1 MKDLSNENIIQFEKN
16 GVSYLQFRKLNEY
29 NKYIRHA
36 YSLGKELN
44 YKTRAGNGNLSE
56 NEIEKAILA
65 YEKLCKNID
74 IEPIN
79 IVKANQKHTANV
91 KVAREKI
98 NKDKMDLFEDY
109 YKETDGL
116 VTNTP
121 NLALTTTSADCIS
134 LLFYDPVKNVIAN
147 THSGWRGTAQ
157 KISVNTVRKMFEGFK
172 CEPKDIIC
180 CICPSIR
187 KCHFEVD
194 EDVKDIFENEFP
206 SLMQMKEIVEK
217 NEKTNKW
224 HIDTV
229 LINKLILEEVG
240 LKPENIIDSKIC
252 TICNSDVL
260 HSARVEKPN
269 YGLNTAIIEKI

>member
-1 MKDLSNENIIQFEKN
+1 MVYDEMGIEEIVAYINGELLKGRSMK
-16 GVSYLQFRKLNEY
+16 
-29 NKYIRHA
+29 
-36 YSLGKELN
+36 
-44 YKTRAGNGNLSE
+44 
-56 NEIEKAILA
+56 EIERGDFGVNERVITKRLA
-65 YEKLCKNID
+65 RKKIKKVDGQFVLQDGSKMPEVKKNID

-98 NKDKMDLFEDY
+98 NKDKMDIFVDY

-157 KISVNTVRKMFEGFK
+157 KISVNTVRKMFEEFK

-194 EDVKDIFENEFP
+194 EDVKNIFENEFP

-252 TICNSDVL
+252 TMCNSDVL